1 MFRSSVYLCVS
12 VKLILKI
19 SMSPTFPLAIL
30 QDLNELATMVRKELP
45 QLIRDVIIN
54 LVTIDV
60 HARDIVTT
68 LVENRVMSR

>member
-1 MFRSSVYLCVS
+1 
-12 VKLILKI
+12 
-19 SMSPTFPLAIL
+19 
-30 QDLNELATMVRKELP
+30 MVRKELP

-54 LVTIDV
+54 LITIDV

>member
-1 MFRSSVYLCVS
+1 MCLCETYI
-12 VKLILKI
+12 KNFYET
-19 SMSPTFPLAIL
+19 TFPFAIL